1 MYQHQMSQNA
11 EAEAFLARI
20 ASLPSGPGVSLDA
33 VLQASLDDE
42 AVLRKLFAINKAHP
56 RLANIHVGLVDV
68 FAAPAA
74 ARTTRAR
81 VVPDD
86 AALAANYV
94 LPLSDA
100 RRRKEGAP
108 ATVPDLDAFKNSW
121 GIFTEGSLSQLT
133 DWNNVVAAGGSVLA
147 CLSPLPDAAKVTK
160 RTTRK
165 YFHEAAY
172 PSSDIDLFLW
182 GLTPEQVSDVWWAL
196 IVLMSRD
203 NFAGGAQDRRHL
215 RSGAG
220 LCSLGC
226 HLRPH
231 QAHRLHPL

>member
-1 MYQHQMSQNA
+1 MSQNA
-11 EAEAFLARI
+11 EAQAFLARV
-20 ASLPSGPGVSLDA
+20 ASLASGPGVSLDA
-33 VLQASLDDE
+33 VLQPSLDDE
-42 AVLRKLFAINKAHP
+42 SALRRLFATDKAHP
-56 RLANIHVGLVDV
+56 RLADIHVGLVDV

-108 ATVPDLDAFKNSW
+108 ATVPDLDAFKKSW
-121 GIFTEGSLSQLT
+121 RLFTEGSLSQLT

-182 GLTPEQVSDVWWAL
+182 GLTPEQVRRSWLVFIFLTLCDTSTGV
-196 IVLMSRD
+196 
-203 NFAGGAQDRRHL
+203 AQYRGYL
-215 RSGAG
+215 RSGAR
-220 LCSLGC
+220 LRALGR